1 MQLISQNPTDE
12 DFIQDPYK
20 FYKNFVSTDGLYY
33 WNEYNMPAVFDPA
46 GQELLFKD
54 KRFGREKLKNQSNNH
69 EKHLKAFYHVESN
82 SMLELE
88 PPKHTR
94 LRGLVL
100 RAFTTRKI
108 NTIQPEIAAL
118 SYKLLDDLKS
128 NNVDILKGFA
138 TQLPVIVIARLLL
151 TNVKDSKKLSAK
163 KREEIFSMV
172 EENNIEYSFNESSN
186 TFIDQFGIKN
196 ANEKVLTDS
205 ISDIYTGNEIVYV
218 DHFKINDFKSISV
231 VRGEDNCRAIALASI
246 IAKVLRDNLMVKFSE
261 KYPEYSFEKNKGYG
275 TKDHREAISKY
286 GLSNIHRKSFSLKP
300 I

>member
-1 MQLISQNPTDE
+1 MIE
-12 DFIQDPYK
+12 DK
-20 FYKNFVSTDGLYY
+20 VWS
-33 WNEYNMPAVFDPA
+33 EDPA
-46 GQELLFKD
+46 KYIIGADEV
-54 KRFGREKLKNQSNNH
+54 GRGSF
-69 EKHLKAFYHVESN
+69 AGPICAAAV
-82 SMLELE
+82 
-88 PPKHTR
+88 
-94 LRGLVL
+94 
-100 RAFTTRKI
+100 KI
-108 NTIQPEIAAL
+108 NYSHLA
-118 SYKLLDDLKS
+118 
-128 NNVDILKGFA
+128 
-138 TQLPVIVIARLLL
+138 LL

-172 EENNIEYSFNESSN
+172 GENNIEYSFNESSN

-246 IAKVLRDNLMVKFSE
+246 IAKVLRDNLMIKYSK

-275 TKDHREAISKY
+275 TKDHREAISRY

>member
-1 MQLISQNPTDE
+1 MIE
-12 DFIQDPYK
+12 DK
-20 FYKNFVSTDGLYY
+20 VWS
-33 WNEYNMPAVFDPA
+33 EDPA
-46 GQELLFKD
+46 KYIIGADEV
-54 KRFGREKLKNQSNNH
+54 GRGSF
-69 EKHLKAFYHVESN
+69 AGPICAAAV
-82 SMLELE
+82 
-88 PPKHTR
+88 
-94 LRGLVL
+94 
-100 RAFTTRKI
+100 KI
-108 NTIQPEIAAL
+108 NYSHLA
-118 SYKLLDDLKS
+118 
-128 NNVDILKGFA
+128 
-138 TQLPVIVIARLLL
+138 LL

-205 ISDIYTGNEIVYV
+205 ISDIYTGNEVVYV

-246 IAKVLRDNLMVKFSE
+246 IAKVLRDNLMIKFSE

-286 GLSNIHRKSFSLKP
+286 GLSNIHRKSFNLKP

>member
-1 MQLISQNPTDE
+1 MIE
-12 DFIQDPYK
+12 DK
-20 FYKNFVSTDGLYY
+20 VWS
-33 WNEYNMPAVFDPA
+33 EDPA
-46 GQELLFKD
+46 KYIIGADEV
-54 KRFGREKLKNQSNNH
+54 GRGSF
-69 EKHLKAFYHVESN
+69 AGPICAAAV
-82 SMLELE
+82 
-88 PPKHTR
+88 
-94 LRGLVL
+94 
-100 RAFTTRKI
+100 KI
-108 NTIQPEIAAL
+108 NFSHLA
-118 SYKLLDDLKS
+118 
-128 NNVDILKGFA
+128 
-138 TQLPVIVIARLLL
+138 LL

-205 ISDIYTGNEIVYV
+205 ISDIYTGNEVVYV

-246 IAKVLRDNLMVKFSE
+246 IAKVLRDNLMIKFSE

>member
-1 MQLISQNPTDE
+1 MIE
-12 DFIQDPYK
+12 DK
-20 FYKNFVSTDGLYY
+20 VWS
-33 WNEYNMPAVFDPA
+33 EDPA
-46 GQELLFKD
+46 KYIIGADEV
-54 KRFGREKLKNQSNNH
+54 GRGSF
-69 EKHLKAFYHVESN
+69 AGPICAAAV
-82 SMLELE
+82 
-88 PPKHTR
+88 
-94 LRGLVL
+94 
-100 RAFTTRKI
+100 KI
-108 NTIQPEIAAL
+108 NYSHLA
-118 SYKLLDDLKS
+118 
-128 NNVDILKGFA
+128 
-138 TQLPVIVIARLLL
+138 LL

-231 VRGEDNCRAIALASI
+231 VRGEDNCRAIALSSI
-246 IAKVLRDNLMVKFSE
+246 IAKVLRDNLMIKFSE

>member
-1 MQLISQNPTDE
+1 MIE
-12 DFIQDPYK
+12 DK
-20 FYKNFVSTDGLYY
+20 VWS
-33 WNEYNMPAVFDPA
+33 EDPA
-46 GQELLFKD
+46 KYIIGADEV
-54 KRFGREKLKNQSNNH
+54 GRGSF
-69 EKHLKAFYHVESN
+69 AGPICAAAV
-82 SMLELE
+82 
-88 PPKHTR
+88 
-94 LRGLVL
+94 
-100 RAFTTRKI
+100 KI
-108 NTIQPEIAAL
+108 NYSHLAL
-118 SYKLLDDLKS
+118 L
-128 NNVDILKGFA
+128 N
-138 TQLPVIVIARLLL
+138 
-151 TNVKDSKKLSAK
+151 NVKDSKKLSAK

-231 VRGEDNCRAIALASI
+231 ARGEDNCRAIALASI
-246 IAKVLRDNLMVKFSE
+246 IAKVLRDNLMIKFSE

-275 TKDHREAISKY
+275 TKEHRDAISKY

>member
-1 MQLISQNPTDE
+1 MIE
-12 DFIQDPYK
+12 DK
-20 FYKNFVSTDGLYY
+20 VWS
-33 WNEYNMPAVFDPA
+33 EDPA
-46 GQELLFKD
+46 KYIIGADEV
-54 KRFGREKLKNQSNNH
+54 GRGSF
-69 EKHLKAFYHVESN
+69 AGPICAAAV
-82 SMLELE
+82 
-88 PPKHTR
+88 
-94 LRGLVL
+94 
-100 RAFTTRKI
+100 KI
-108 NTIQPEIAAL
+108 NYSHLA
-118 SYKLLDDLKS
+118 
-128 NNVDILKGFA
+128 
-138 TQLPVIVIARLLL
+138 LL

-246 IAKVLRDNLMVKFSE
+246 IAKVLRDNLMIKFSE
-261 KYPEYSFEKNKGYG
+261 KYPEYSFEQNKGYG

>member
-1 MQLISQNPTDE
+1 MIEDKVWSEDPNKYIIGADE
-12 DFIQDPYK
+12 VGRGSFAGPICAA
-20 FYKNFVSTDGLYY
+20 
-33 WNEYNMPAVFDPA
+33 AV
-46 GQELLFKD
+46 
-54 KRFGREKLKNQSNNH
+54 
-69 EKHLKAFYHVESN
+69 
-82 SMLELE
+82 
-88 PPKHTR
+88 
-94 LRGLVL
+94 
-100 RAFTTRKI
+100 KI
-108 NTIQPEIAAL
+108 NYSHLE
-118 SYKLLDDLKS
+118 
-128 NNVDILKGFA
+128 
-138 TQLPVIVIARLLL
+138 LL
-151 TNVKDSKKLSAK
+151 TNVKDSKKLSPK

-218 DHFKINDFKSISV
+218 DHFKINDFNSISV

-246 IAKVLRDNLMVKFSE
+246 IAKVLRDNLMIKFSE

-275 TKDHREAISKY
+275 TKDHREAISRY

>member
-1 MQLISQNPTDE
+1 MIE
-12 DFIQDPYK
+12 DK
-20 FYKNFVSTDGLYY
+20 VWS
-33 WNEYNMPAVFDPA
+33 EDPA
-46 GQELLFKD
+46 KYIIGADEV
-54 KRFGREKLKNQSNNH
+54 GRGSF
-69 EKHLKAFYHVESN
+69 AGPICAAAV
-82 SMLELE
+82 
-88 PPKHTR
+88 
-94 LRGLVL
+94 
-100 RAFTTRKI
+100 KI
-108 NTIQPEIAAL
+108 NYSHLA
-118 SYKLLDDLKS
+118 
-128 NNVDILKGFA
+128 
-138 TQLPVIVIARLLL
+138 LL

-163 KREEIFSMV
+163 KREQIFSMV

-246 IAKVLRDNLMVKFSE
+246 IAKVLRDNLMIKFSE

>member
-1 MQLISQNPTDE
+1 MIE
-12 DFIQDPYK
+12 DK
-20 FYKNFVSTDGLYY
+20 VWS
-33 WNEYNMPAVFDPA
+33 EDPA
-46 GQELLFKD
+46 KYIIGADEV
-54 KRFGREKLKNQSNNH
+54 GRGSF
-69 EKHLKAFYHVESN
+69 AGPICATAV
-82 SMLELE
+82 
-88 PPKHTR
+88 
-94 LRGLVL
+94 
-100 RAFTTRKI
+100 KI
-108 NTIQPEIAAL
+108 NYSHLA
-118 SYKLLDDLKS
+118 
-128 NNVDILKGFA
+128 
-138 TQLPVIVIARLLL
+138 LL

-186 TFIDQFGIKN
+186 TFIDKFGIKN

-205 ISDIYTGNEIVYV
+205 IADIYTGNEIVYV
-218 DHFKINDFKSISV
+218 DHFKINNFKSISV

-246 IAKVLRDNLMVKFSE
+246 IAKVLRDNLMIKFSE

>member
-1 MQLISQNPTDE
+1 MIE
-12 DFIQDPYK
+12 DK
-20 FYKNFVSTDGLYY
+20 VWS
-33 WNEYNMPAVFDPA
+33 EDPA
-46 GQELLFKD
+46 KYIIGADEV
-54 KRFGREKLKNQSNNH
+54 GRGSF
-69 EKHLKAFYHVESN
+69 AGPICAAAV
-82 SMLELE
+82 
-88 PPKHTR
+88 
-94 LRGLVL
+94 
-100 RAFTTRKI
+100 KI
-108 NTIQPEIAAL
+108 NYSHLA
-118 SYKLLDDLKS
+118 
-128 NNVDILKGFA
+128 
-138 TQLPVIVIARLLL
+138 LL

-246 IAKVLRDNLMVKFSE
+246 IAKVLRDNLMIKFSE
-261 KYPEYSFEKNKGYG
+261 NYPEYSFEKNKGYG

>member
-1 MQLISQNPTDE
+1 MIE
-12 DFIQDPYK
+12 DK
-20 FYKNFVSTDGLYY
+20 VWS
-33 WNEYNMPAVFDPA
+33 EDPA
-46 GQELLFKD
+46 KYIIGADEV
-54 KRFGREKLKNQSNNH
+54 GRGSF
-69 EKHLKAFYHVESN
+69 AGPICAAAV
-82 SMLELE
+82 
-88 PPKHTR
+88 
-94 LRGLVL
+94 
-100 RAFTTRKI
+100 KI
-108 NTIQPEIAAL
+108 NFSHL
-118 SYKLLDDLKS
+118 
-128 NNVDILKGFA
+128 V
-138 TQLPVIVIARLLL
+138 LL

-246 IAKVLRDNLMVKFSE
+246 IAKVLRDNLMIKFSE

>member
-1 MQLISQNPTDE
+1 MIE
-12 DFIQDPYK
+12 DK
-20 FYKNFVSTDGLYY
+20 VWS
-33 WNEYNMPAVFDPA
+33 EDPA
-46 GQELLFKD
+46 KYIIGADEV
-54 KRFGREKLKNQSNNH
+54 GRGSF
-69 EKHLKAFYHVESN
+69 AGPICAAAV
-82 SMLELE
+82 
-88 PPKHTR
+88 
-94 LRGLVL
+94 
-100 RAFTTRKI
+100 KI
-108 NTIQPEIAAL
+108 NYSHLA
-118 SYKLLDDLKS
+118 
-128 NNVDILKGFA
+128 
-138 TQLPVIVIARLLL
+138 LL

-163 KREEIFSMV
+163 KREEIYSMV

-246 IAKVLRDNLMVKFSE
+246 IAKVLRDNLMIKFSE

>member
-1 MQLISQNPTDE
+1 MIEDKVWSEDPNQYIIGADE
-12 DFIQDPYK
+12 VGRGSFAGPICAA
-20 FYKNFVSTDGLYY
+20 
-33 WNEYNMPAVFDPA
+33 AV
-46 GQELLFKD
+46 KI
-54 KRFGREKLKNQSNNH
+54 NYS
-69 EKHLKAFYHVESN
+69 HLK
-82 SMLELE
+82 
-88 PPKHTR
+88 
-94 LRGLVL
+94 
-100 RAFTTRKI
+100 
-108 NTIQPEIAAL
+108 
-118 SYKLLDDLKS
+118 LL
-128 NNVDILKGFA
+128 A
-138 TQLPVIVIARLLL
+138 
-151 TNVKDSKKLSAK
+151 NVKDSKKLSPK

-246 IAKVLRDNLMVKFSE
+246 VAKVLRDNLMIKFSE

>member
-1 MQLISQNPTDE
+1 MIE
-12 DFIQDPYK
+12 DK
-20 FYKNFVSTDGLYY
+20 VWS
-33 WNEYNMPAVFDPA
+33 EDPA
-46 GQELLFKD
+46 KYIIGADEV
-54 KRFGREKLKNQSNNH
+54 GRGSF
-69 EKHLKAFYHVESN
+69 AGPICAAAV
-82 SMLELE
+82 
-88 PPKHTR
+88 
-94 LRGLVL
+94 
-100 RAFTTRKI
+100 KI
-108 NTIQPEIAAL
+108 NYSHLA
-118 SYKLLDDLKS
+118 
-128 NNVDILKGFA
+128 
-138 TQLPVIVIARLLL
+138 LL

-186 TFIDQFGIKN
+186 RFIDQFGIKN

-218 DHFKINDFKSISV
+218 DHFKINNFKSISV

>member
-1 MQLISQNPTDE
+1 MIE
-12 DFIQDPYK
+12 DK
-20 FYKNFVSTDGLYY
+20 VWS
-33 WNEYNMPAVFDPA
+33 EDPA
-46 GQELLFKD
+46 KYIIGADEV
-54 KRFGREKLKNQSNNH
+54 GRGSF
-69 EKHLKAFYHVESN
+69 AGPICAAAV
-82 SMLELE
+82 
-88 PPKHTR
+88 
-94 LRGLVL
+94 
-100 RAFTTRKI
+100 KI
-108 NTIQPEIAAL
+108 NYSHLA
-118 SYKLLDDLKS
+118 
-128 NNVDILKGFA
+128 
-138 TQLPVIVIARLLL
+138 LL

-163 KREEIFSMV
+163 KREEIFLMV

-205 ISDIYTGNEIVYV
+205 ISEIYKGNEIVYV

-246 IAKVLRDNLMVKFSE
+246 IAKVLRDNLMIKFSE

>member
-1 MQLISQNPTDE
+1 MIE
-12 DFIQDPYK
+12 DKIW
-20 FYKNFVSTDGLYY
+20 S
-33 WNEYNMPAVFDPA
+33 EDPA
-46 GQELLFKD
+46 KFIIGADEV
-54 KRFGREKLKNQSNNH
+54 GRGSF
-69 EKHLKAFYHVESN
+69 AGPICAAAV
-82 SMLELE
+82 
-88 PPKHTR
+88 
-94 LRGLVL
+94 
-100 RAFTTRKI
+100 KI
-108 NTIQPEIAAL
+108 NYSHLA
-118 SYKLLDDLKS
+118 
-128 NNVDILKGFA
+128 
-138 TQLPVIVIARLLL
+138 LL

-246 IAKVLRDNLMVKFSE
+246 VAKVLRDNLMIKFSE

>member
-1 MQLISQNPTDE
+1 MIE
-12 DFIQDPYK
+12 DK
-20 FYKNFVSTDGLYY
+20 VWS
-33 WNEYNMPAVFDPA
+33 EDPA
-46 GQELLFKD
+46 KYIIGADEV
-54 KRFGREKLKNQSNNH
+54 GRGSF
-69 EKHLKAFYHVESN
+69 AGPICAAAV
-82 SMLELE
+82 
-88 PPKHTR
+88 
-94 LRGLVL
+94 
-100 RAFTTRKI
+100 KI
-108 NTIQPEIAAL
+108 NYSHLA
-118 SYKLLDDLKS
+118 
-128 NNVDILKGFA
+128 
-138 TQLPVIVIARLLL
+138 LL

-186 TFIDQFGIKN
+186 RFIDQFGIKN

-286 GLSNIHRKSFSLKP
+286 GLSKIHRKSFSLKP

>member
-1 MQLISQNPTDE
+1 MIE
-12 DFIQDPYK
+12 DK
-20 FYKNFVSTDGLYY
+20 VWS
-33 WNEYNMPAVFDPA
+33 EDPA
-46 GQELLFKD
+46 KYIIGADEV
-54 KRFGREKLKNQSNNH
+54 GRGSF
-69 EKHLKAFYHVESN
+69 AGPICAAAV
-82 SMLELE
+82 
-88 PPKHTR
+88 
-94 LRGLVL
+94 
-100 RAFTTRKI
+100 KI
-108 NTIQPEIAAL
+108 NYSHLA
-118 SYKLLDDLKS
+118 
-128 NNVDILKGFA
+128 
-138 TQLPVIVIARLLL
+138 LL

-218 DHFKINDFKSISV
+218 DHFKINDFNSISV

-246 IAKVLRDNLMVKFSE
+246 VAKVIRDNLMIKFSK

-275 TKDHREAISKY
+275 TKDHREAISRY

>member
-1 MQLISQNPTDE
+1 MIE
-12 DFIQDPYK
+12 DK
-20 FYKNFVSTDGLYY
+20 V
-33 WNEYNMPAVFDPA
+33 WREDPA
-46 GQELLFKD
+46 KYIIGADEV
-54 KRFGREKLKNQSNNH
+54 GRGSF
-69 EKHLKAFYHVESN
+69 AGPICAAAV
-82 SMLELE
+82 
-88 PPKHTR
+88 
-94 LRGLVL
+94 
-100 RAFTTRKI
+100 KI
-108 NTIQPEIAAL
+108 NYSHLA
-118 SYKLLDDLKS
+118 
-128 NNVDILKGFA
+128 
-138 TQLPVIVIARLLL
+138 LL

-246 IAKVLRDNLMVKFSE
+246 IAKVLRDNLMIKYSE